1 MCLIVLCPWCI
12 LPVCSSDTLFNYFNL
27 FFHHLS
33 QKKKKCSKTFLPSS
47 RLKKSNK
54 ASTCLWQS
62 LLLQH
67 HHFSLAIS
75 SITPPGQ
82 LLTLPPHQT
91 IAAITLVPIAICIVS
106 PSSTQLLQLQDPPW
120 LHSNVPLSIHNI
132 LPLNCH
138 IFHHYN
144 HICLTCKCGP

>member
-1 MCLIVLCPWCI
+1 MRLIVLFPWCI

-33 QKKKKCSKTFLPSS
+33 QKKNAVKLSYPH
-47 RLKKSNK
+47 RDLKKFNK

-132 LPLNCH
+132 LPQNCH

-144 HICLTCKCGP
+144 HIRLICKWGP